1 MSGDELNG
9 RLSRLEDQVGD
20 IRETLGEVRG
30 LLCKP
35 KDISS
40 ALKEPSTLIVLITV
54 LAASASGQSI
64 QLALQSLAANP

>member
-1 MSGDELNG
+1 MSTDELHG
-9 RLSRLEDQVGD
+9 RLARLEDQVGD

-35 KDISS
+35 KDLSS
-40 ALKEPSTLIVLITV
+40 ALKEPSTLIVLVTV

-64 QLALQSLAANP
+64 QMALQTLTQQP